1 MTETTFREAYGVLQQ
16 HAEALR
22 EQSEPNIDQLLTIVT
37 ESVAAYETC
46 KSRIDAVEKA
56 LEAALTNAAI
66 DAPPVAAS
74 TRGAARPARSSA
86 APPSPTGPGEEDDIP
101 F

>member
-37 ESVAAYETC
+37 ESVTAYKTC

-66 DAPPVAAS
+66 DTPPVAPS
-74 TRGAARPARSSA
+74 ARPVAGPAPPA
-86 APPSPTGPGEEDDIP
+86 APGAEDDIP

>member
-16 HAEALR
+16 HAETLR

-37 ESVAAYETC
+37 ESVAAYKTC
-46 KSRIDAVEKA
+46 KLRIDAVEKA

-66 DAPPVAAS
+66 DAPSAAPS
-74 TRGAARPARSSA
+74 RSAARPPARPASA
-86 APPSPTGPGEEDDIP
+86 AAPPTGPGEEDDVP

>member
-37 ESVAAYETC
+37 ESVAAYKTC

-56 LEAALTNAAI
+56 LEAALTNAAV
-66 DAPPVAAS
+66 DAPSAAAS
-74 TRGAARPARSSA
+74 TRGAAKPARSSA
-86 APPSPTGPGEEDDIP
+86 PPPSPTGPGDEDDIP